1 MRDKTSFFCLISLV
15 LATLGTA
22 PALAQSVFSPVVTV
36 NNSIITEFEIEQR
49 QQFLTLLNAPG
60 STRTA
65 VIESLIDERLRAQA
79 VNAAGMAPEQADID
93 AGVEEFA
100 GRFNLSGEEF
110 KTVLDENGVAPET
123 LESFVSVGI
132 SWRDFIRARF
142 ASRLEVTER
151 EIDEALGTGGGGSRI
166 RVLLSEVIIPAP
178 PQQAEEVQ
186 ELAALIAASQS
197 EEEFSEYARQY
208 SGTATRDEGG
218 RLPWR
223 ALNEL
228 PEILRPLLLNLA
240 PGEVTEPIPI
250 PDAVA
255 LFQLRGIEES
265 GVLSE
270 SFAAIDFA
278 QYFIPG
284 GRTPEALAEA
294 ERIRLEVD
302 VCNDLYGIAQ
312 GQSPEVLVRDTLPPS
327 EIPTDV
333 ALELS
338 KLDPGESSVA
348 LTRSGGQT
356 LVFLMLCSRTA
367 VANEEVDRAA
377 VENTLRSARLTAI
390 ADSYLDQ
397 LRSDARIKLQ

>member
-1 MRDKTSFFCLISLV
+1 MRNRTKILSFAISVWMTCVGGPLV
-15 LATLGTA
+15 
-22 PALAQSVFSPVVTV
+22 AQSLFSPVVRV
-36 NNSIITEFEIEQR
+36 NDKIITEFEIEQR
-49 QQFLTLLNAPG
+49 QRFLTLLNAPG
-60 STRTA
+60 STRDA
-65 VIESLIDERLRAQA
+65 VLESLIDERLRSQA
-79 VNAAGMAPEQADID
+79 IEDAGMQPTQEEID

-100 GRFNLSGEEF
+100 ERVNLTGEEF
-110 KTVLDENGVAPET
+110 VLVLEENGVARET

-132 SWRDFIRARF
+132 AWRDYIRARF
-142 ASRLEVTER
+142 ASRLEITSN

-178 PQQAEEVQ
+178 PERAAEVE

-197 EEEFSEYARQY
+197 EEEFSEYARLY
-208 SGTATRDEGG
+208 SGTATRDDGG

-223 ALNEL
+223 QLNEL

-240 PGEVTEPIPI
+240 PGDVTEPIPI

-255 LFQLRGIEES
+255 LFQLRGIEET
-265 GVLSE
+265 GVLAE
-270 SFAAIDFA
+270 NFAAIDFA
-278 QYFIPG
+278 QYFIAG
-284 GRTPEALAEA
+284 GRTPDALAEA
-294 ERIRLEVD
+294 ARIRAEVD

-312 GQSPEVLVRDTLPPS
+312 GQPPTVLVRDTLPPS
-327 EIPTDV
+327 EIPTDI

-367 VANEEVDRAA
+367 AANEEVDRAG
-377 VENTLRSARLTAI
+377 VERALRSARLNAI
-390 ADSYLDQ
+390 AASYLDQ
-397 LRSDARIKLQ
+397 LKSDARIKVQ

>member
-1 MRDKTSFFCLISLV
+1 MRDLMKILILV
-15 LATLGTA
+15 VIGLMAFA
-22 PALAQSVFSPVVTV
+22 ARPAQAQSLFSPVVTV
-36 NNSIITEFEIEQR
+36 NDSIITEFEIEQR
-49 QQFLTLLNAPG
+49 QLFLLLLNAPG
-60 STRTA
+60 ATREA
-65 VIESLIDERLRAQA
+65 VIESLVDERLRMQA
-79 VNAAGMAPEQADID
+79 VTTAGMQPSQEDID
-93 AGVEEFA
+93 AGIDEFA
-100 GRFNLSGEEF
+100 ARVNLSGEEF
-110 KTVLDENGVAPET
+110 LVVLDENGVAKET
-123 LESFVSVGI
+123 MESFVSVGVG
-132 SWRDFIRARF
+132 WRDFIRARF
-142 ASRLEVTER
+142 APRLEITEN

-178 PQQAEEVQ
+178 PERMPEVQ
-186 ELAALIAASQS
+186 ELAAQISTAQS

-208 SGTATRDEGG
+208 SGTATRDDGG

-255 LFQLRGIEES
+255 LFQLRGIEET

-270 SFAAIDFA
+270 GFAAIDFA
-278 QYFIPG
+278 QFFIPG
-284 GRTPEALAEA
+284 GRSPEALAEA
-294 ERIRLEVD
+294 ERIRTEID

-312 GQSPEVLVRDTLPPS
+312 GRSPEVLVRETLPPAD
-327 EIPTDV
+327 IPTDV

-356 LVFLMLCSRTA
+356 LVFLMLCGRTA
-367 VANEEVDRAA
+367 AANEEVDRAA
-377 VENTLRSARLTAI
+377 VESALRTARLNQI
-390 ADSYLDQ
+390 AESYLDQ
-397 LRSDARIKLQ
+397 LKSDARITFR